1 MRKILFSAIA
11 LLISATMLAVGTG
24 DGKSQSNAIDFDWG
38 SAYIHEANNTLW
50 YSVGLSGLSE
60 EANNPTLAL
69 YLTNLTADQ
78 ANVTLSAKA
87 VINLPLLGALELS
100 VPPTGDGTVNYNIV
114 GKGHEIWTLP
124 TTFDLTEY
132 ADSQP
137 ILKKVFAD
145 PSNVS
150 LAELREFGLDDVYL
164 QVASNKQIAIA
175 TKVYEQEE
183 IIDDAC
189 TEAVAFEWTGE
200 SVAAGEKWFYLNLSE
215 VKASNEKLNFV
226 VENNGSAVANVAF
239 DLYLDCPAS
248 AIVLDYDWT
257 IAVDG
262 QQSEALGRFLLNQI
276 AEDFVY
282 LHLTTDQAI
291 TLKAEKEVLPPPT
304 PADDLFDATSA
315 PVMGDKIS
323 LNNEAKVVK
332 VVLDDLK
339 APKGYKTICHIINHS
354 SAEVTLK
361 QEVAFEPLATIHNTD
376 VKNLVLAANTKVDMP
391 ISGNM
396 LDNIK
401 SDAAHFRLTAN
412 GQVTIMFE
420 QVPVEAPATKP
431 EVVAPACDESYVFD
445 WNSTIKQKAFRTK
458 WYELD
463 IAPLK
468 QNDEQVQLTFT
479 NHSDSMVVVLGS
491 ILLDCDSK
499 DTIPYALPIP
509 AGKSVSQ
516 LINYN
521 LLTASLLERIYVSV
535 TMVPTTIDALSDI
548 TSIRDKED
556 VKDLLSFNTNA
567 EIEISATK
575 SSALVDPTLC
585 NTNETLQQGVKYT
598 QAAGTT
604 KWYRVTEDFIKND
617 LGLLSSLTIENQG
630 SKAANVTLGATIACD
645 YGVVSS
651 ATITIPTW
659 FDLTSIIPSGA
670 YYLIDKLTNKEI
682 TEFYIEVTTDQP
694 IMFGF
699 GVEYGNAFGC
709 DDATV
714 FDWATGTTIPAN
726 DAKWYKFDVT
736 DLKANE
742 EQVKLTFTNTAD
754 SIAWV
759 AAFLTHEC
767 PFYVGLPMV
776 FPVPAGASVDK
787 WIDYSFIASTP
798 INTVYMAVYTDS
810 NIEIKAEKETAKITP
825 AIDCTEATIVEPNI
839 LYTVQPG
846 TSWYKFSAEPFIN
859 TVDTHARI
867 SFANKSGKTA
877 HVTTGATVG
886 CEYGILTRGKLP
898 VPAMDVDVNIPT
910 WVFGVLSKFVD
921 EDVNQY
927 YVEVTTDE
935 PLQFQIEMEMAC
947 TDPVYVTDSI
957 AEVLCPGTEFVNP
970 YTNDTLVFAI
980 DTVIVDTV
988 ETEDPCTFN
997 VHVITLTTM
1006 PREFVLD
1013 TTYVYWCEGKEFV
1026 HPVTGVVTTIFEDTT
1041 FVDTLATATPCVDSI
1056 VVYVVA
1062 PVKAPKYLTK
1072 EILDSIG
1079 ALPVLAPGYKPNITG
1094 TITKILQYYA
1104 DNDSETVA
1112 DVSDVTWEGADVVID
1127 CAATKHKMKLVVTA
1141 ECENVMTIP
1150 FTFDVTPTATSTKI
1164 EKKTIC
1170 YGGSYTWPINGQS
1183 YATTDVHKYTEPSTI
1198 TGCDSVYHELHL
1210 TVLPDVQN
1218 LPVEKKTICHG
1229 GSYPW
1234 NGQTCNESKTYTHVV
1249 KNSLGCDSLIY
1260 TLELTVLPDVVTLP
1274 VEEKTICHGESYP
1287 WNGQDCNESKTY
1299 THVVRNSLGCDSL
1312 IYTLELTVMAA
1323 VELPA
1328 TANVQEL
1335 ILVLCGKT
1343 ANVAEAEAYV
1353 KAYVEAVELAPAI
1366 ESIVWEQKV
1375 DGQWV
1380 SLQPTDGTDDTVVV
1394 RYTLNT
1400 ACEDVTSE
1408 EMTIAVEKP
1417 TYENDPDMDN
1427 IVPIY
1432 SKYGNRLLTVDLV
1445 YIKENYSWDVMAD
1458 DVTWYNGDQVVGTG
1472 FYLTKEDGTP
1482 LPAGKYYA
1490 RIDHTRINPEACD
1503 GTIQTQSVTV
1513 EEANKAPKLMPTV
1526 ARPQELI
1533 RVLNLNADAV
1543 STISIYSTTGD
1554 LISTFQVT
1562 NQEETTFPAA
1572 ELTGYYV
1579 VDVQTETE
1587 KVSLRYVVK

>member
-1 MRKILFSAIA
+1 MRKILLSTVA
-11 LLISATMLAVGTG
+11 LLMAVSMMAIGNNSGTS
-24 DGKSQSNAIDFDWG
+24 KANAIDFDWANG
-38 SAYIHEANNTLW
+38 NVHEAADALW
-50 YSVGLSGLSE
+50 YRVDLSSLEGT
-60 EANNPTLAL
+60 ADPTLAL
-69 YLTNLTADQ
+69 YLTNLTDQ
-78 ANVTLSAKA
+78 STAVDVDVVASVTILGQTETMTESFHHTIAAKDHKPWSMNVTELLEFNVKHIFLTLKSDKKIALAAK
-87 VINLPLLGALELS
+87 IYE
-100 VPPTGDGTVNYNIV
+100 TEDIV
-114 GKGHEIWTLP
+114 
-124 TTFDLTEY
+124 
-132 ADSQP
+132 
-137 ILKKVFAD
+137 
-145 PSNVS
+145 
-150 LAELREFGLDDVYL
+150 
-164 QVASNKQIAIA
+164 
-175 TKVYEQEE
+175 
-183 IIDDAC
+183 DDAC
-189 TEAVAFEWTGE
+189 TNAVDFNWAGQN
-200 SVAAGEKWFYLNLSE
+200 VAAGEKWFRLNIAE
-215 VKASNEKLNFV
+215 VDASKKLDFV
-226 VENNGSAVANVAF
+226 VENKGTQVANVNF
-239 DLYLDCPAS
+239 DLSLDCPAS
-248 AIVLDYDWT
+248 IVMGYNWVIPVGGNMTEEFGRLFLD
-257 IAVDG
+257 
-262 QQSEALGRFLLNQI
+262 QLK
-276 AEDFVY
+276 EDYIY
-282 LHLTTDQAI
+282 LKLTSDQD
-291 TLKAEKEVLPPPT
+291 LKLSVKEVVAPT
-304 PADDLFDATSA
+304 PTPSFDPSA
-315 PVMGDKIS
+315 APQLVIGEKI
-323 LNNEAKVVK
+323 VVNGETMYK
-332 VVLDDLK
+332 INLADLK
-339 APKGYKTICHIINHS
+339 APLGYETVCRIANPNS
-354 SAEVTLK
+354 VDVTLE
-361 QEVAFEPLATIHNTD
+361 QEIAFSLPVKNTIVKTLVVPAEATIVKDVVNNLTNAINSD
-376 VKNLVLAANTKVDMP
+376 VAYLRLQADKQLNLWIEYVKNESAVLP
-391 ISGNM
+391 
-396 LDNIK
+396 
-401 SDAAHFRLTAN
+401 
-412 GQVTIMFE
+412 
-420 QVPVEAPATKP
+420 PVS
-431 EVVAPACDESYVFD
+431 APACENSIQFD
-445 WNSTIKQKAFRTK
+445 WNSTLTQKAFRTK
-458 WYELD
+458 WYEFNVSS
-463 IAPLK
+463 LK
-468 QNDEQVQLTFT
+468 QNQEQVQLTFT
-479 NHSDSMVVVLGS
+479 NKSDSMVVVVGS
-491 ILLDCDSK
+491 ILLDCNSTDS
-499 DTIPYALPIP
+499 IPYALPIP
-509 AGKSVSQ
+509 AGKSISQ

-521 LLTASLLERIYVSV
+521 LIAAAPVERIYVSATV
-535 TMVPTTIDALSDI
+535 IPTSIDALSDI
-548 TSIRDKED
+548 TSVSSKED
-556 VKDLLSFNTNA
+556 IKNLLSLNIDA
-567 EIEISATK
+567 EVELTATK

-585 NTNETLQQGVKYT
+585 NTNETLQYGVKYT

-617 LGLLSSLTIENQG
+617 LGLLASLTIENQG

-645 YGVVSS
+645 YGVVSR
-651 ATITIPTW
+651 ATVTIPTW

-776 FPVPAGASVDK
+776 FPVPAGVSVDK

-825 AIDCTEATIVEPNI
+825 VTGCLDATLVEPNVQ
-839 LYTVQPG
+839 YTITPG
-846 TSWYKFSAEPFIN
+846 TSWYKFSATPFIN
-859 TVDTHARI
+859 ATGKSATL

-898 VPAMDVDVNIPT
+898 VPQMDVDITVPL
-910 WVFGVLSKFVD
+910 WVFGVMKQFVD
-921 EDVNQY
+921 DRVDQY

-935 PLQFQIEMEMAC
+935 PIDFQIAVEMPE
-947 TDPVYVTDSI
+947 DSI
-957 AEVLCPGTEFVNP
+957 PG
-970 YTNDTLVFAI
+970 DTLTFVY
-980 DTVIVDTV
+980 DTINMYACAGSD
-988 ETEDPCTFN
+988 
-997 VHVITLTTM
+997 
-1006 PREFVLD
+1006 
-1013 TTYVYWCEGKEFV
+1013 FV
-1026 HPVTGVVTTIFEDTT
+1026 HPVTGVTTFLPEDSVLITVDTLHTANILVDSVVTTIVSPYVAPQALDSAALVSIIGAYPELTPGAKPTLPTDEILAYYAS
-1041 FVDTLATATPCVDSI
+1041 VDEDSI
-1056 VVYVVA
+1056 
-1062 PVKAPKYLTK
+1062 
-1072 EILDSIG
+1072 
-1079 ALPVLAPGYKPNITG
+1079 
-1094 TITKILQYYA
+1094 
-1104 DNDSETVA
+1104 
-1112 DVSDVTWEGADVVID
+1112 ADVV
-1127 CAATKHKMKLVVTA
+1127 AAEWLSAKVA
-1141 ECENVMTIP
+1141 CG
-1150 FTFDVTPTATSTKI
+1150 ATSHKVFLSVETS
-1164 EKKTIC
+1164 C
-1170 YGGSYTWPINGQS
+1170 QSSYTWEFVMPVKTPEVIQQE
-1183 YATTDVHKYTEPSTI
+1183 TTICFGEKVVWNSEEFST
-1198 TGCDSVYHELHL
+1198 TGTHTASLKNVYGCDSVVYELKL
-1210 TVLPDVQN
+1210 TVLPAVQN

-1229 GSYPW
+1229 ESYPW

-1260 TLELTVLPDVVTLP
+1260 TLELTVLPAVQNLP
-1274 VEEKTICHGESYP
+1274 AEKKTICHGDSYP

-1299 THVVRNSLGCDSL
+1299 THVVKNSLGCDSL

-1353 KAYVEAVELAPAI
+1353 KAYVEAVELTPAI

-1400 ACEDVTSE
+1400 ACEDVTSD
-1408 EMTIAVEKP
+1408 EMTITVEKP

-1445 YIKENYSWDVMAD
+1445 YIKENYDWDVVAD

-1554 LISTFQVT
+1554 LISTFQVA